1 MSEVRVVVDPDVCVG
16 IGQCESLEP
25 DVFVYDEN
33 EGRAEVRPGA
43 LLPRDR
49 ADAVMRSCPSGAI
62 SIVEE
67 G

>member
-1 MSEVRVVVDPDVCVG
+1 VSGVRLVVDADVCVG
-16 IGQCESLEP
+16 IGQCEAIEP
-25 DVFVYDEN
+25 DVFVYDES
-33 EGRAEVRPGA
+33 EGRAEARA
-43 LLPRDR
+43 DAYLPRDR